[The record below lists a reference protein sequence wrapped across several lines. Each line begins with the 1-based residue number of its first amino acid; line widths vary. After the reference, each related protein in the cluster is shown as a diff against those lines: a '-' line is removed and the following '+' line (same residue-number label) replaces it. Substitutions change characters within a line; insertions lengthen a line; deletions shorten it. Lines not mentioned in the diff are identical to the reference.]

1 MARSSEATPLRFKP
15 KIKIKNTMK
24 NWIPK
29 ILAALFVLFLS
40 LFAADTIG
48 EGSLAVL
55 VHLIPVGIIA
65 GLMIFGWYRPRA
77 GIIAFAGLG
86 AALVVSSI
94 VGQHAGWLLAIPGFG
109 FAVFFWFQ
117 PDKLKSAQPDQEQI
131 AVQASA
137 STKHALQIGAL
148 LTAGLLLPA
157 CKPKAHVA
165 QNVDPAGVYALV
177 SVNGSAV
184 PASVSHDGTAL
195 QVRAGTFTINADGTC
210 STKTVFVPPS
220 GQEATRDVSATYTTA
235 GSKLTMKW
243 QGAGMTT
250 GIIEG
255 NTFTM
260 DNEGMVFI
268 YRR

>member
-1 MARSSEATPLRFKP
+1 
-15 KIKIKNTMK
+15 MK

-40 LFAADTIG
+40 PFAADTIG
-48 EGSLAVL
+48 EGSLAVWA
-55 VHLIPVGIIA
+55 HLIPVGLIA

-77 GIIAFAGLG
+77 GVIAFAGLG
-86 AALVVSSI
+86 AALVVSPI
-94 VGQHAGWLLAIPGFG
+94 VGQHAGWIVAIPGFG

-117 PDKLKSAQPDQEQI
+117 PDQLKSAQPDQDQI
-131 AVQASA
+131 AVKANA
-137 STKHALQIGAL
+137 ITKHALQIGAL
-148 LTAGLLLPA
+148 LTAGLLLSG
-157 CKPKAHVA
+157 CKPKAQVA
-165 QNVDPAGVYALV
+165 QDVDPAGVYALV

-243 QGAGMTT
+243 QGAGITAGT
-250 GIIEG
+250 IEG
-255 NTFTM
+255 STFTM
-260 DNEGMVFI
+260 NNEGMVFV
-268 YRR
+268 YRK